1 MEKMGQQVNLVRF
14 KFEPVTQ
21 SIMEKQILNLNSK
34 KSAGYD
40 SIHPKILKEFV
51 NIVKNPLRLLFNIS
65 LEKEQ
70 FPSELKYAD
79 ISPLFKKDDATD
91 KQNYRLISILPSISK
106 VFERLLFQQ
115 ITNFVSEKISPYLC
129 GFRKGFSSQHALLRL
144 MEKLNTSLDK
154 NQKVG
159 ILMVDLSKAFD
170 CISHELLIAKLYA
183 SGFGKKSLKL
193 IR

>member
-1 MEKMGQQVNLVRF
+1 MDQQVNLVRF

-40 SIHPKILKEFV
+40 SIPPKVLKESV

-79 ISPLFKKDDATD
+79 VSPLFKKDAAND
-91 KQNYRLISILPSISK
+91 KQNYRPISILPSISK
-106 VFERLLFQQ
+106 VFERFLFQQ
-115 ITNFVSEKISPYLC
+115 ITNLYSKKILHIFVVLEKVLVPNMP
-129 GFRKGFSSQHALLRL
+129 FF
-144 MEKLNTSLDK
+144 
-154 NQKVG
+154 V
-159 ILMVDLSKAFD
+159 
-170 CISHELLIAKLYA
+170 
-183 SGFGKKSLKL
+183 
-193 IR
+193 